1 MEKTISEYKNKIEDL
16 AKKIEEFATKPAFV
30 FIVCAVAFFFH
41 ALALDLVGLILFAL
55 AGGAFLVAF
64 KDVRPALTVIFFTIF
79 VVSTQNTTWPKGV
92 SDFYFK
98 TSTIIPLAICGA
110 ILVACM
116 IFRCVKH
123 RENYRGAKSI
133 LPLAALS
140 LSLVLSGVI
149 PAGSNKYGESILFA
163 LIGVASYLGLYLILT
178 GIVDGFDG
186 LLGYAMTLFSGV
198 ALIIS
203 LEVVYVYILNLL
215 PPFEFLPENWRRCMR
230 AGDFLGSIGKW
241 KTYIVTGCGMS
252 NQSGAMI
259 AFLLPAIFYKIL
271 KTKNYVGYEL
281 LSLLAAVA
289 IMLTLSRTAIV
300 VGGTLFIT
308 LSVVTAVKL
317 QKKTLFLSVL
327 GAFVAAGAILFIVLL
342 LNGKSALLD
351 YLLPSKGPGLN
362 GRWGIWKDAM
372 KYFAERP
379 IFGVGFAYPYHNDS
393 TASNI
398 FGALFH
404 NFVFQALGSGGIFG
418 IAAVIYAVVDVCRR
432 TIKEKY
438 DGKFYILCFIGAFA
452 TICMFDILYFVPYY
466 VLFLMF
472 VIVLAEKGINQAK
485 TSEVKPEDAKK

>member
-1 MEKTISEYKNKIEDL
+1 MEKTISEYKNKIEEF
-16 AKKIEEFATKPAFV
+16 ANKIEEFATKPAFV
-30 FIVCAVAFFFH
+30 FIVCAAAFFFH
-41 ALALDLVGLILFAL
+41 AFALDLVGLILFAL
-55 AGGAFLVAF
+55 TGGAFLIAF
-64 KDVRPALTVIFFTIF
+64 KDVRPSLTVIFFAIF
-79 VVSTQNTTWPKGV
+79 VVSTQNSTWPKGV
-92 SDFYFK
+92 SDFYFR
-98 TSTIIPLAICGA
+98 TSTIITLVICGA
-110 ILVACM
+110 ILIACM
-116 IFRCVKH
+116 VFRCVKH
-123 RENYRGAKSI
+123 KENYRGAKSI

-140 LSLVLSGVI
+140 LSMILSGAI
-149 PAGSNKYGESILFA
+149 PAGSNRYGESLLFG
-163 LIGVASYLGLYLILT
+163 LIGVASYLGLYLLLT

-186 LLGYAMTLFSGV
+186 LFDYAMTLFSGV

-203 LEVVYVYILNLL
+203 LEVVYVYVLNLL

-230 AGDFLGSIGKW
+230 SGDFFDSIGRW

-259 AFLLPAIFYKIL
+259 AFLLPAVFYKISN
-271 KTKNYVGYEL
+271 TKNYFGYEL
-281 LSLLAAVA
+281 LALFAAVS

-300 VGGTLFIT
+300 VGGTLFIV
-308 LSVVTAVKL
+308 LSIVTAIKL

-327 GAFVAAGAILFIVLL
+327 GAFVGAGAILFVILL

-362 GRWGIWKDAM
+362 GRWTIWKDAVN
-372 KYFAERP
+372 YFTERP

-404 NFVFQALGSGGIFG
+404 NFIFQALGSGGIFG
-418 IAAVIYAVVDVCRR
+418 IAATLYAVVDVCRR

-466 VLFLMF
+466 ISFLMF
-472 VIVLAEKGINQAK
+472 VIVMAEKGINQAK
-485 TSEVKPEDAKK
+485 KTSGQEDAKK